1 MLYFQY
7 ALLLPVLVHH
17 IRYHMCLHSLD
28 EKMGYVFKDR
38 ASLQVNDMA
47 NQNKNCSINFQPIKN
62 KTQSNL
68 GLNYARF
75 PCSWHQLFQ
84 YFLTWDRLHT
94 FLCLTRVFP
103 RLPPTECVVFFCLF
117 VATSYMYV
125 FSRTWHQLHAAF
137 PRLAPA
143 ALLPALNTSCIFS
156 RAWQETHI
164 GTLRSNYLITVAVI
178 GQM

>member
-1 MLYFQY
+1 M
-7 ALLLPVLVHH
+7 LVHH

-103 RLPPTECVVFFCLF
+103 RLPPTECVGFFFVCLSQPVTCMCF
-117 VATSYMYV
+117 
-125 FSRTWHQLHAAF
+125 
-137 PRLAPA
+137 
-143 ALLPALNTSCIFS
+143 PALGTSCTPPS
-156 RAWQETHI
+156 RAWHQQLFYPHLTP
-164 GTLRSNYLITVAVI
+164 VAYFPALGRRRI
-178 GQM
+178 LEP